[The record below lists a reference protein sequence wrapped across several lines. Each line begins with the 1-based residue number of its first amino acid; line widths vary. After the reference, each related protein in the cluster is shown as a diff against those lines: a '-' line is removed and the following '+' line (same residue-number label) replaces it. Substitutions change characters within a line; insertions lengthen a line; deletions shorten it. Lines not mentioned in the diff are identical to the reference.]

1 MEVYATVFC
10 LLAAF
15 AIVELYAHEGSL
27 KMPLAIASIIV
38 LTLVSGL
45 RWETGNDWLNYYE
58 NYQFA
63 TSLKHNETEFEIGY
77 RALAVA
83 CRSIGLDYT
92 GFLLVSSLLANMV
105 FVYVFARLGPVGL
118 LSLMYYCSY
127 FLGNMGTQR
136 QTLAAALVALAVILV
151 FDRRTIA
158 AVVAVAV
165 ATMFHVSAA
174 VGLIALVMP
183 RRSPGLSAAMLAAGL
198 ALAGAWILRTYAT
211 TLVGLAP
218 GGNFVLGK
226 LLSYVVADAATVA
239 EPVNVALASAK
250 RIIFSAAFLFLC
262 RSTRPSLENY
272 ILNLYLISVLLFFAF
287 ITTIPILALRSGQ
300 YFTIF
305 ENYLIYVAVI
315 NLTARYW
322 REASAAGLI
331 LMSAMRLYWSTTGYE
346 AQLFIPYKSVVG
358 DRDHQRFLY

>member
-1 MEVYATVFC
+1 VEVYFIAFC
-10 LLAAF
+10 LLAALT
-15 AIVELYAHEGSL
+15 IVELYAPDGSL
-27 KMPLAIASIIV
+27 KLPLAAASIVV

-58 NYQFA
+58 NFQFA

-83 CRSIGLDYT
+83 GRSIGLDYT
-92 GFLLVSSLLANMV
+92 GFLLVSSLLANMA

-136 QTLAAALVALAVILV
+136 QTLAAAMVALAVIFS
-151 FDRRTIA
+151 FDRRTFA
-158 AVVAVAV
+158 AVAAVAA
-165 ATMFHVSAA
+165 ATLFHVSAA
-174 VGLIALVMP
+174 VGMVALVMP
-183 RRSPGLSAAMLAAGL
+183 RRSPGLFAAMLAAGV
-198 ALAGAWILRTYAT
+198 ALAGAWLLGTYAT

-226 LLSYVVADAATVA
+226 LLSYVVADAATAA
-239 EPVNVALASAK
+239 EPVNLALASAK
-250 RIIFSAAFLFLC
+250 RIVFSAAFLFLC
-262 RSTRPSLENY
+262 RTERPSLENY
-272 ILNLYLISVLLFFAF
+272 ILNLYLVSVLLFFAF
-287 ITTIPILALRSGQ
+287 IATIPILALRSGQ

-315 NLTARYW
+315 RIAAKYW
-322 REASAAGLI
+322 REASTAGLI
-331 LMSAMRLYWSTTGYE
+331 LMSAARLYWSTTGYE
-346 AQLFIPYKSVVG
+346 AQLFIP
-358 DRDHQRFLY
+358 